1 MRDRVEVYSQR
12 GGVILIGLNKQE
24 ILKMGVGLEY
34 GVLERVA
41 AIIEANNAAIEKQ
54 LPDSVKKEI
63 SSAK

>member
-1 MRDRVEVYSQR
+1 M
-12 GGVILIGLNKQE
+12 IGLNKQE